1 MARWPVEVFCQRIS
15 DLPSL
20 LKSFEPTMLH
30 DVATVSKLTLDVRV
44 VPFMSQMARWPV
56 EVFCQRISDLPS
68 LLKSL
73 EPTML
78 HDVAD
83 VSKLTVD

>member
-1 MARWPVEVFCQRIS
+1 
-15 DLPSL
+15 
-20 LKSFEPTMLH
+20 MLQ
-30 DVATVSKLTLDVRV
+30 DVAAILKLTLDVRV

>member
-1 MARWPVEVFCQRIS
+1 MVQ
-15 DLPSL
+15 
-20 LKSFEPTMLH
+20 
-30 DVATVSKLTLDVRV
+30 DVATIPKLTLDVRV
-44 VPFMSQMARWPV
+44 APFMSQMARWPV